1 MPWFLPL
8 SFFFFFSST
17 FRLVESYFP
26 NQRSNLTLAVKAW
39 SPNHWPAREFPA
51 LSPLLNR
58 TEFLLGAS
66 SDSSTLTKAVR
77 LNAQPPSIS
86 KARLLGYPQMQH
98 SGHNPKEALSG
109 AFSIPSFQHCPV
121 EFSVMM
127 EIFCICMIQCGS
139 HGIQYVLFESPL
151 SM

>member
-1 MPWFLPL
+1 MPTTHSLQRGSQKKKLYSHNAMVSSSVFFFFF
-8 SFFFFFSST
+8 FFFFFSST

-66 SDSSTLTKAVR
+66 SDSSTLTR
-77 LNAQPPSIS
+77 SS
-86 KARLLGYPQMQH
+86 
-98 SGHNPKEALSG
+98 
-109 AFSIPSFQHCPV
+109 
-121 EFSVMM
+121 
-127 EIFCICMIQCGS
+127 
-139 HGIQYVLFESPL
+139 
-151 SM
+151 